1 MNSLNFITD
10 AFNSLNSNKLRTG
23 LTMLGIIIGVAAV
36 ISMLAIGQG
45 ASASITE
52 SIQSLGTNLLYVS
65 TDTSVSNYQFLTY
78 RDAKAIQESLLATS
92 IIAVAPSIQVNTSV
106 SYSGVSISPTIL
118 GVTPEY
124 ALVRNENVLSGIF
137 ILENH
142 LDNAETV
149 AVIGADIV
157 NDLFGSSIGVLGE
170 KIRIGN
176 TLYTIIGILESK
188 GGTSIGSSDNQIF
201 IPLTTAHK
209 RLVAKSKVNDRVN
222 LISISAV
229 NPEVM
234 GQAIEEITAILQS
247 QHNIPF
253 AGTLDFTVRSQEDM
267 AEAATSITQ
276 ILTIFLGGI
285 GSISLLVGGIGI
297 MNIML
302 VSVIERTK
310 EIGLRKAVGAR
321 DSDIMLQF
329 LIESLVIGL
338 IGGVLG
344 VLFGWGISSL
354 IRGVAAFGNTTLNPV
369 ITPESILLATIFSF
383 VIGLVFGLYPASR
396 AAKLEPVEALRTE

>member
-65 TDTSVSNYQFLTY
+65 TDTSVS
-78 RDAKAIQESLLATS
+78 
-92 IIAVAPSIQVNTSV
+92 
-106 SYSGVSISPTIL
+106 YSGVSISPTIL

-137 ILENH
+137 ILESH

-247 QHNIPF
+247 QHNIPV